1 MTKEMDAYKHCS
13 ADKDLNPKTC
23 KFSLKCK
30 PGFERDEK
38 FLCKKSAN
46 VAKAKESLQVRLNS
60 YLKSGQNKTLGLNI
74 KQLKKK
80 LTGKNGEGIT
90 NSLNRML
97 EQIREHQEKNPSRR
111 TVKAKKPKAET
122 RMIVRDPSTN
132 SSIYY
137 GMNSRSRSRSTLN
150 SPSLRRKNSIGSLN
164 SSVNGYK
171 EYAAQG
177 RKPAAKF
184 QNQYG
189 NPLGAKI

>member
-1 MTKEMDAYKHCS
+1 MDAYKLCS

-23 KFSLKCK
+23 KFSIKCK

-46 VAKAKESLQVRLNS
+46 VTKAKESLKQRLAS
-60 YLKSGQNKTLGLNI
+60 YLQTGHNKTLTLNI

-80 LTGKNGEGIT
+80 LAGKDGQGVT

-97 EQIREHQEKNPSRR
+97 EQIKEHQEKNPSRR
-111 TVKAKKPKAET
+111 TAKAKKPKAEN
-122 RMIVRDPSTN
+122 RMVVREPSTN

-137 GMNSRSRSRSTLN
+137 GMNSRSRSRSRSTLN
-150 SPSLRRKNSIGSLN
+150 SPARRKENSIGSVN
-164 SSVNGYK
+164 TSVKGYK
-171 EYAAQG
+171 EYLAQG
-177 RKPAAKF
+177 RKPEAKY

-189 NPLGAKI
+189 NPLGIKM

>member
-111 TVKAKKPKAET
+111 TVKSKKPKAET
-122 RMIVRDPSTN
+122 RMVVRTPSNYTR
-132 SSIYY
+132 S
-137 GMNSRSRSRSTLN
+137 NSRSRSRSTVNSPYSVRLN
-150 SPSLRRKNSIGSLN
+150 SVA
-164 SSVNGYK
+164 SVNGYK

>member
-1 MTKEMDAYKHCS
+1 MTKEMDAYKLCS

-46 VAKAKESLQVRLNS
+46 VTKAKESLQQRLAS
-60 YLKSGQNKTLGLNI
+60 YLQTGHNKTLGLNI

-80 LTGKNGEGIT
+80 LAGKDGQGVT

-97 EQIREHQEKNPSRR
+97 EQIKEHQERNPSRR
-111 TVKAKKPKAET
+111 TQRKKPKAENRLVVRARSNSTASNLT
-122 RMIVRDPSTN
+122 R
-132 SSIYY
+132 
-137 GMNSRSRSRSTLN
+137 SRSRSRSTVNSPLNTRLN
-150 SPSLRRKNSIGSLN
+150 SLGT
-164 SSVNGYK
+164 VNGYQQQL
-171 EYAAQG
+171 AMV
-177 RKPAAKF
+177 RKPAAKY

-189 NPLGAKI
+189 NPLGIKM